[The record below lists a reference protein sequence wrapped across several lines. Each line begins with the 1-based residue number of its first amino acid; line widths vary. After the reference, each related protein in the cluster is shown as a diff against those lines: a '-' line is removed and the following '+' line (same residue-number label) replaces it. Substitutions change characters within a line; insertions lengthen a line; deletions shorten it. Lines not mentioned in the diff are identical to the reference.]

1 MGLVEITP
9 LMDEICFNN
18 ADEDTKNFIVFYLG
32 LAFKIDQKLSYKL
45 LDFVLPTKLKINL
58 QIYTL

>member
-1 MGLVEITP
+1 
-9 LMDEICFNN
+9 MDEICFNN